1 MPEALLSNRISVA
14 PGNRF
19 RTMRAK
25 NMYQFTVPSSAG
37 DRHII
42 MTPAVTE
49 VWTTS
54 TGGDSD
60 LWLFYEGRK
69 LHDGS
74 NPTEARG

>member
-1 MPEALLSNRISVA
+1 
-14 PGNRF
+14 
-19 RTMRAK
+19 
-25 NMYQFTVPSSAG
+25 
-37 DRHII
+37 

-69 LHDGS
+69 LHDGIQSYRGRRLTS
-74 NPTEARG
+74 NVIGKKTMAFLGAMFLPSSAHETLLRAKVISTFAA